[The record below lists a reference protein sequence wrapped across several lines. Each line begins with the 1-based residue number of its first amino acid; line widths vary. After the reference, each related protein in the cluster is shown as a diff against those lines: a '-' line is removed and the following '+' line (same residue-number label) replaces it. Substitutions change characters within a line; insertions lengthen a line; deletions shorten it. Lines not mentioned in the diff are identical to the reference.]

1 MATNYT
7 DLKGEIKAQIK
18 PNGVGAITGQVLQ
31 DAMLNLVG
39 ATEAEMSALNAATDE
54 KLAQL
59 DQELQA
65 LKARVAALEGN
76 EEPEEPEKP
85 EEPDVPT
92 QNRTMLATAFNGKM
106 VATLNGEQVQLPYVA
121 KEGDAISLEVVADED
136 HEFVKWS
143 DNNTDNPRII
153 TMEKD
158 VTLYSTCELVTEET
172 SDYEL
177 LKAIYSTQGKS
188 YINSQEAIDSTS
200 KWDLYFG
207 QYGNAS
213 NGSQLRP
220 LFGIRRT
227 SGTGDAY
234 ANGFY
239 YQMVSSWKPYAW
251 VFGGTDNG
259 AIEGSGYGVPFNGN
273 MHKLSQR
280 GKDIYEWDRHIYHIE
295 KDFTNPD
302 NVPAFI
308 GSLAKTASETYNINE
323 SNIIFYR
330 FVTLD
335 ENDNITKDLR
345 PAKRK
350 SDGKLGAY
358 DVVNNTFTEVVGTW
372 KEYTNSEDASIRI
385 VTRVAFGNPATS
397 ATLQGANLYKGYW
410 ISVHDQQRQFAVV
423 KDKLTYD
430 GTSLLYPKQQLLTCA
445 EYNAAWHGNA
455 SWLSEKKWDESD
467 FFPLL
472 YVSTDKHNE
481 LLCVYRII
489 GSNPD
494 ALEGIELVQKI
505 STPRTVPWYFNNY
518 YGMAGVNTIIHAG
531 YIKNSWSDSADNTI
545 MVRVLPLPNPKI
557 GNVVI
562 AENEALTDDINI
574 GFGVALGDGYWTG
587 KYFNTLFSAP
597 TYNEGRYVIYEI
609 DGSQLTLYPVY
620 SLNGIHTQANQN
632 YLTEL
637 ELEGIKFSP
646 FDGKWSLCSEP
657 TNSGRLNTLL
667 YSPLANY
674 IEVKTW

>member
-1 MATNYT
+1 MGYKIISSPYT
-7 DLKGEIKAQIK
+7 KEEFDAKFR
-18 PNGVGAITGQVLQ
+18 NLQ
-31 DAMLNLVG
+31 NEL
-39 ATEAEMSALNAATDE
+39 SALE
-54 KLAQL
+54 
-59 DQELQA
+59 
-65 LKARVAALEGN
+65 ARVVALEQGGGGGN
-76 EEPEEPEKP
+76 EEPEEPS
-85 EEPDVPT
+85 EP

-121 KEGDAISLEVVADED
+121 KEGDAISLEVVADEE
-136 HEFVKWS
+136 HKFVKWS

-158 VTLYSTCELVTEET
+158 VTLYSTCELVTEDAT
-172 SDYEL
+172 DYEL

-207 QYGNAS
+207 IYGVAS
-213 NGSQLRP
+213 GGSSQLLP
-220 LFGIRRT
+220 LFGIRRA

-239 YQMVSSWKPYAW
+239 YQKVSSWKPYAW
-251 VFGGTDNG
+251 VFGGTDKG
-259 AIEGSGYGVPFNGN
+259 AIDGSGYGVPFHGN
-273 MHKLSQR
+273 LHKLSQR

-308 GSLAKTASETYNINE
+308 GSLAKTASETYNLIE
-323 SNIIFYR
+323 SNMIFYR

-372 KEYTNSEDASIRI
+372 NEYTNAEDASIRI
-385 VTRVAFGNPATS
+385 VTRVAFGKPAPS
-397 ATLQGANLYKGYW
+397 DSLQGANLYKGYW

-423 KDKLTYD
+423 KDELTHD
-430 GTSLLYPKQQLLTCA
+430 GTSLLYPAQQLLTCA
-445 EYNAAWHGNA
+445 EYNAGWHGNT

-472 YVSTDKHNE
+472 YVSTDKDNE
-481 LLCVYRII
+481 LLCVYRIK

-505 STPRTVPWYFNNY
+505 RTPRAVPWYFNNY
-518 YGMAGVNTIIHAG
+518 YGMAGVNTIIRAG
-531 YIKNSWSDSADNTI
+531 YIKNSWSDSTDNTI
-545 MVRVLPLPNPKI
+545 MVRVLPLPDPKI
-557 GNVVI
+557 GNAVI
-562 AENEALTDDINI
+562 TENEALTDDINI

-597 TYNEGRYVIYEI
+597 TYSEGRYVIYEI
-609 DGSQLTLYPVY
+609 DGSQLALSPVY
-620 SLNGIHTQANQN
+620 SFSGIHTQGNVN

-657 TNSGRLNTLL
+657 IGSGRLNTLL
-667 YSPLANY
+667 YSSLANY